1 MSSRRRIPAVV
12 AGLGVL
18 GVLALE
24 GCESIAIGLH
34 LRTRLDRVPVTGLAA
49 SLSPQL
55 ALSPGG
61 RGRLVIIADTADGQ
75 KLATVGPGQG
85 KVLFDSFSY
94 EAQVVQVDRKGVVSL
109 PADPRISD
117 GRVPHVH
124 ISALG
129 HPEAVTDLDIPVR
142 YDVAFAAHFSGRAG
156 SSGMD
161 GINGSDGMA
170 GTSGSID
177 LTNPSAGGN
186 GSDGSDGGDGS
197 NGGDGEPG
205 QAVHVWVTLRPGPRP
220 LLQVRAAS
228 SAHAE
233 FFLVDPAGGTL
244 SIDANGGQ
252 GGRGGSGGRG
262 GRGGSGGTGFPN
274 GFAGHDGRNGFDG
287 HPGNGGAAGTI
298 VVTVDPQAQPF
309 LNLLQLSNKSGSGR
323 PGPTPQVHVETVA
336 ALW

>member
-1 MSSRRRIPAVV
+1 M
-12 AGLGVL
+12 
-18 GVLALE
+18 
-24 GCESIAIGLH
+24 
-34 LRTRLDRVPVTGLAA
+34 
-49 SLSPQL
+49 
-55 ALSPGG
+55 
-61 RGRLVIIADTADGQ
+61 
-75 KLATVGPGQG
+75 
-85 KVLFDSFSY
+85 
-94 EAQVVQVDRKGVVSL
+94 QVDRKGVVCL

-129 HPEAVTDLDIPVR
+129 HPDAVTDLDIPVR

-156 SSGMD
+156 SPGMD

-170 GTSGSID
+170 GSSGSID

-228 SAHAE
+228 SAHGE
-233 FFLVDPAGGTL
+233 LFLVDPAGGTL

-309 LNLLQLSNKSGSGR
+309 LNRIHLSNRSGAGA
-323 PGPTPQVHVETVA
+323 PGPAPQVQVETVPPQ
-336 ALW
+336 W

>member
-94 EAQVVQVDRKGVVSL
+94 EAQVVQVDRKGVVCL

-129 HPEAVTDLDIPVR
+129 HPDAVTDLDIPVR

-156 SSGMD
+156 SPGMD

-170 GTSGSID
+170 GQRRPLH
-177 LTNPSAGGN
+177 LTHPRAGGN
-186 GSDGSDGGDGS
+186 GPGGAPR
-197 NGGDGEPG
+197 GGGGKRGGRPTRG
-205 QAVHVWVTLRPGPRP
+205 AGRVWVGARPGPRP
-220 LLQVRAAS
+220 
-228 SAHAE
+228 
-233 FFLVDPAGGTL
+233 
-244 SIDANGGQ
+244 
-252 GGRGGSGGRG
+252 
-262 GRGGSGGTGFPN
+262 
-274 GFAGHDGRNGFDG
+274 
-287 HPGNGGAAGTI
+287 
-298 VVTVDPQAQPF
+298 
-309 LNLLQLSNKSGSGR
+309 
-323 PGPTPQVHVETVA
+323 
-336 ALW
+336 

>member
-49 SLSPQL
+49 SLSPQP

-94 EAQVVQVDRKGVVSL
+94 EAQVVQVDRKGVVCL

-129 HPEAVTDLDIPVR
+129 HPDAVTDLDIPVR

-156 SSGMD
+156 SPGT
-161 GINGSDGMA
+161 A
-170 GTSGSID
+170 GKEIGR
-177 LTNPSAGGN
+177 A
-186 GSDGSDGGDGS
+186 
-197 NGGDGEPG
+197 
-205 QAVHVWVTLRPGPRP
+205 HV
-220 LLQVRAAS
+220 
-228 SAHAE
+228 
-233 FFLVDPAGGTL
+233 
-244 SIDANGGQ
+244 
-252 GGRGGSGGRG
+252 
-262 GRGGSGGTGFPN
+262 
-274 GFAGHDGRNGFDG
+274 
-287 HPGNGGAAGTI
+287 
-298 VVTVDPQAQPF
+298 
-309 LNLLQLSNKSGSGR
+309 
-323 PGPTPQVHVETVA
+323 
-336 ALW
+336 